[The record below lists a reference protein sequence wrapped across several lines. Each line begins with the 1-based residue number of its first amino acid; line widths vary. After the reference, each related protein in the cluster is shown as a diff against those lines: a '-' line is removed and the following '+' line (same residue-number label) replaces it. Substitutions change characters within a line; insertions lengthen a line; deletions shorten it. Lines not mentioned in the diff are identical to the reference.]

1 MVGVGA
7 VAPED
12 VVRVAREGAT
22 VELSPEAREA
32 ISGARAVVDEMAASD
47 TPVYGVSTGFGALA
61 TRHIEPALRT
71 QLQKSLIR
79 SHAAGAGPRVE
90 NEVVRALM
98 LLRLSTLATGHTGVR
113 LETAEAYASMLNAGL
128 TPDRA
133 RVRQPRLLRRP
144 RPAGALRARG
154 DG

>member
-1 MVGVGA
+1 MVIDVHERCVVGVGA
-7 VAPED
+7 VSPDD
-12 VVRVAREGAT
+12 VVRVAREGT
-22 VELSPEAREA
+22 PVELSPD
-32 ISGARAVVDEMAASD
+32 ARAAIGRSRAVIEEMAASD

-98 LLRLSTLATGHTGVR
+98 LL
-113 LETAEAYASMLNAGL
+113 
-128 TPDRA
+128 
-133 RVRQPRLLRRP
+133 
-144 RPAGALRARG
+144 
-154 DG
+154 